1 MLKIA
6 DVSSYQGND
15 ISGILNAND
24 GVIVKATQSTD
35 YVNPSYQAQVSATRN
50 AGKKLGVYHF
60 IQGGVEVN
68 AQAQHFLD
76 TVGGLATDDQVAL
89 ILDFE
94 NNASYPVLSGNEP
107 RQFADYVYNKTGKKI
122 WLYISNS
129 DIRGGGHGYYWS
141 DMNDNPVWVA
151 GYPLNDGSGY
161 TKDLQDW
168 ADSHYFNNLPWWGE
182 NVTMWQFDS
191 NPYDQS
197 VFYGDQG
204 TWDKLA
210 QRVNKPAEQPA
221 PTPQPAPQPDPT
233 PTVTQPAEPTSTAT
247 STAPVQSESTSTI
260 STSATN
266 TSSSATSTGND
277 SASTDRKPTGVHE
290 YNASLLLKV
299 ANAII
304 DFFNHLFKK

>member
-35 YVNPSYQAQVSATRN
+35 YVNPSYQDQVNATRS

-60 IQGGVEVN
+60 VQGNVDVN

-76 TVGGLATDDQVAL
+76 TIGDLATDDQVPL

-94 NNASYPVLSGNEP
+94 NNSNYPVLSGNEP

-161 TKDLQDW
+161 SADLQNW
-168 ADSHYFNNLPWWGE
+168 ADQHYFNNLPWWGE

-210 QRVNKPAEQPA
+210 QRVNKPSEQPA
-221 PTPQPAPQPDPT
+221 PAPQPEPQPEQT
-233 PTVTQPAEPTSTAT
+233 PTVTQPTEPESTAA
-247 STAPVQSESTSTI
+247 STAPVQSESASASTST
-260 STSATN
+260 TS
-266 TSSSATSTGND
+266 TSSSATNIVND
-277 SASTDRKPTGVHE
+277 GTNHDSKPTGVHE
-290 YNASLLLKV
+290 YNASILLKV
-299 ANAII
+299 ANAIL
-304 DFFNHLFKK
+304 DFFNRLFKK